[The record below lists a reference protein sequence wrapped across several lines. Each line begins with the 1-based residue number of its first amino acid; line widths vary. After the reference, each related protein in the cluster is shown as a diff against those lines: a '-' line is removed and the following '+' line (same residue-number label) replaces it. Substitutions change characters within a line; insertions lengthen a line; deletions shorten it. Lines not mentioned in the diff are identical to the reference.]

1 MLFRSARL
9 FKWHVDPAP
18 LGLWVDRV
26 DERGR
31 SVATEVPA
39 SIFYHL
45 VTALMQYLDK
55 TGGQVEPFPLPAL
68 DMGKTAPK
76 RGYG

>member
-1 MLFRSARL
+1 
-9 FKWHVDPAP
+9 
-18 LGLWVDRV
+18 VDRI

-31 SVATEVPA
+31 SLATEVPA

-55 TGGQVEPFPLPAL
+55 TEGQVEPFPLPFP
-68 DMGKTAPK
+68 KTDSPLPK
-76 RGYG
+76 QVYG

>member
-1 MLFRSARL
+1 MDGA
-9 FKWHVDPAP
+9 
-18 LGLWVDRV
+18 DRI

-31 SVATEVPA
+31 SQATEVPA

-55 TGGQVEPFPLPAL
+55 TEGQVEPFPMLSQSEDNPV
-68 DMGKTAPK
+68 PK
-76 RGYG
+76 QSYG

>member
-1 MLFRSARL
+1 M
-9 FKWHVDPAP
+9 
-18 LGLWVDRV
+18 DRI

-31 SVATEVPA
+31 PVATEVPA

-55 TGGQVEPFPLPAL
+55 TAGQVEPFPARVPEKDA
-68 DMGKTAPK
+68 AQAN
-76 RGYG
+76 RAYA

>member
-1 MLFRSARL
+1 
-9 FKWHVDPAP
+9 
-18 LGLWVDRV
+18 WVDRI

-55 TGGQVEPFPLPAL
+55 TEGQVEPFPLPGSDA
-68 DMGKTAPK
+68 GGPT
-76 RGYG
+76 RTQVYG